1 MSKKKM
7 TPNIAPRRL
16 RSSLESPPRKADV
29 DDFDTV
35 DVGLFI
41 G

>member
-1 MSKKKM
+1 
-7 TPNIAPRRL
+7 L